1 MSIHPIR
8 DQIIVRKQ
16 DAATQTASGLY
27 VPTTVE
33 EKISTG
39 TILEVGSGRVSLSG
53 VTVPLEVKA
62 GQRIKFNKSMATEVT
77 DKGETVLVIRED
89 AILCTLD

>member
-1 MSIHPIR
+1 MSVHPIR

-27 VPTTVE
+27 MAPIAE
-33 EKISTG
+33 EKVATG
-39 TILEVGSGRVSLSG
+39 TILEVGTGRVSLSG
-53 VTVPLEVKA
+53 VTVPLEVVA
-62 GQRIKFNKSMATEVT
+62 GQQIKFNKSMATEIT
-77 DKGETVLVIRED
+77 HKGETVLVIRED